1 MKFLN
6 KKKKVVNVQIK
17 LRSVYKESLI
27 LYLIFWTYKNLG
39 LLILKT
45 IFTEKKAIKILRRI
59 LFEVEWR
66 LRGDLVYSKYGW
78 SSKLFDVF

>member
-27 LYLIFWTYKNLG
+27 LYTQFLN
-39 LLILKT
+39 T
-45 IFTEKKAIKILRRI
+45 INHMNPKEY
-59 LFEVEWR
+59 LFLEINKF
-66 LRGDLVYSKYGW
+66 DLVLALVKTMN
-78 SSKLFDVF
+78 F